1 MKRAILIAVAVFG
14 SILSINS
21 FAQNRSAEEQAVVD
35 TETRQAVFK
44 LLAFNMGPLQSM
56 ARGGDYNAEV
66 AIGALE
72 NIQVLS
78 TMIVPVFNANTTDF
92 DVETRALDRIW
103 SGMSDFEDS
112 AMGLTRAATDAIDI
126 LNNQG
131 ADGIRAAIQQ
141 VGPTCGACHD
151 AYRAE

>member
-44 LLAFNMGPLQSM
+44 LLAFNMAPLQGM

-72 NIQVLS
+72 NIEVLAS
-78 TMIVPVFNANTTDF
+78 MIVPTFGADTSGFN
-92 DVETRALDRIW
+92 VETRALDRIW
-103 SGMSDFEDS
+103 GDMGGFEQA
-112 AMGLTRAATDAIDI
+112 AMDLVDGANAAIET
-126 LNNQG
+126 LNSEG
-131 ADGIRAAIQQ
+131 AGGVRSAIQQ
-141 VGPTCGACHD
+141 VGPMCGACHD